1 MNVNDLSNDVRVTDV
16 VFAIAG
22 TSLPAEHAYALWREI
37 VGWLPWF
44 ENEPGAG
51 IHPLRAAPGTGE
63 SVLLARRAKLVLR
76 VPRERLPDAL
86 ALAGRSLAI
95 GTGLEVGAPVER
107 PLRPWAT
114 LHAQRVALGVVDE
127 VAFGDEI
134 MRRLAA
140 QGVRGEC
147 MTGRRR
153 MQRAGA
159 RDIEG
164 YSVVLHGLRPED
176 SLRVQSE
183 GIGADRA
190 LGWGIFIP
198 HKSIA
203 AVA

>member
-1 MNVNDLSNDVRVTDV
+1 MNENDVRVTDV
-16 VFAIAG
+16 VFALAG
-22 TSLPAEHAYALWREI
+22 TSLPADHAYALWREI
-37 VGWLPWF
+37 VRWLPWF
-44 ENEPGAG
+44 ENEPAAG
-51 IHPLRAAPGTGE
+51 IHPLRAVPGTGD

-76 VPRERLPDAL
+76 VPRERLPEAL

-107 PLRPWAT
+107 PLRPWPT
-114 LHAQRVALGVVDE
+114 LKAERAALGVADEVVFGDE
-127 VAFGDEI
+127 VAGWLAGQG
-134 MRRLAA
+134 MRC
-140 QGVRGEC
+140 QYI
-147 MTGRRR
+147 TGRRR
-153 MQRAGA
+153 AQRAGD

-164 YSVVLHGLRPED
+164 YSVVLHGLRPEE
-176 SLRVQSE
+176 SLRIQCE

>member
-1 MNVNDLSNDVRVTDV
+1 MNDRDLPDDVRVTDV
-16 VFAIAG
+16 VFALAG

-37 VGWLPWF
+37 VRWLPWF
-44 ENEPGAG
+44 EDEPMVG

-63 SVLLARRAKLVLR
+63 TVLLARRAKLVLR
-76 VPRERLPDAL
+76 VPRARMPEVR

-95 GTGLEVGAPVER
+95 GAGLEVGAPVER

-114 LHAQRVALGVVDE
+114 LHAQRVALDVVDE

-134 MRRLAA
+134 IHRLATYD
-140 QGVRGEC
+140 VRCEC

-153 MQRAGA
+153 MQQAGE

-176 SLRVQSE
+176 SLRVQCE
-183 GIGADRA
+183 GVGADRA

>member
-1 MNVNDLSNDVRVTDV
+1 LNDNDLPDDVRVTDV
-16 VFAIAG
+16 VFALAG

-37 VGWLPWF
+37 VRWLPWF
-44 ENEPGAG
+44 EDEPEAG

-63 SVLLARRAKLVLR
+63 TVLLARRAKLVLR
-76 VPRERLPDAL
+76 VPRERLPEAL
-86 ALAGRSLAI
+86 ALTGRSLAI
-95 GTGLEVGAPVER
+95 GAGLDVGAPVER

-114 LHAQRVALGVVDE
+114 LHAQRVALDVVDE
-127 VAFGDEI
+127 VAFADEI
-134 MRRLAA
+134 LRQLATHH
-140 QGVRGEC
+140 VRCEF

-153 MQRAGA
+153 MQRAGE

-164 YSVVLHGLRPED
+164 YSVVLHGLRPDE
-176 SLRVQSE
+176 SLRVQCE

>member
-1 MNVNDLSNDVRVTDV
+1 MNDNDLPNDVRVTDV
-16 VFAIAG
+16 VFALAG

-37 VGWLPWF
+37 VRWLPWF
-44 ENEPGAG
+44 ENEPAAG
-51 IHPLRAAPGTGE
+51 IHPLRAAPGTGD

-76 VPRERLPDAL
+76 MPRERLSEAM

-107 PLRPWAT
+107 PLLPWPT
-114 LHAQRVALGVVDE
+114 LKAERAALGVADEVVFGDE
-127 VAFGDEI
+127 VAGWLAGQG
-134 MRRLAA
+134 MRC
-140 QGVRGEC
+140 QYI
-147 MTGRRR
+147 TGRRR
-153 MQRAGA
+153 AQRAGD

-164 YSVVLHGLRPED
+164 YSVVLHGLRPEE
-176 SLRVQSE
+176 SLRIQCE